1 MPRRESGKEHIRKL
15 QRTGAE
21 GRSYSLTLPKNL
33 VKELDWQERQKL
45 VVKKEEDKLIVTD
58 WEE

>member
-21 GRSYSLTLPKNL
+21 GRSYSLTLPKGV
-33 VKELDWQERQKL
+33 VKKLGWQERQKL
-45 VVKKEEDKLIVTD
+45 VVKEKDGKVVISD